1 MPVQAHSLP
10 LAILTSWL
18 ALVADFYPQLP
29 PGSGRLVSLISV
41 GTGSDL
47 VHILTQQQFLALGW
61 LHVEWAAQ
69 FQCFIR
75 ITNEKHGGV

>member
-1 MPVQAHSLP
+1 MPVRAHSLP
-10 LAILTSWL
+10 PAILTSWL

-47 VHILTQQQFLALGW
+47 VHILAQQLLLALGW

-69 FQCFIR
+69 FPCFIK